1 MLFRHSTSPHGNPAF
16 SRVRGNEQF
25 SNSDSAVPS
34 VATDQSNEANSTPS
48 SQMMYNP
55 DFGAERADGRDQGLG
70 DGRELDR
77 GATVRRHQQK
87 NAGKK
92 SRRAHCIAF
101 ANHKGGTGKTTSC
114 LSIAGYLA
122 KSGSQVLVVDFDPQ
136 ANATSGLGIDRAT
149 VRHSMY
155 DAVLDQCD
163 GQTGVP
169 ITQII
174 LETDVKNLHVAPSEF
189 DLAVAECYMLNSRNR
204 TGILDCALEKIR
216 PFYDFI
222 LIDLPPTSGL
232 LTINGLCAADYAVV
246 PVDPSI
252 FSLETLE
259 DLKKSFT
266 DIRRIT
272 GHSIRPIAAVLIRHV
287 KSNGRK
293 PNASTEVEASLR
305 EMFHPVFVVPAAEEI
320 YQTQKEGVPISH
332 YAPRSGVGR
341 AYEKIA
347 QSIRRNA
354 KTTTAKKL

>member
-1 MLFRHSTSPHGNPAF
+1 
-16 SRVRGNEQF
+16 
-25 SNSDSAVPS
+25 
-34 VATDQSNEANSTPS
+34 
-48 SQMMYNP
+48 
-55 DFGAERADGRDQGLG
+55 
-70 DGRELDR
+70 
-77 GATVRRHQQK
+77 
-87 NAGKK
+87 
-92 SRRAHCIAF
+92 
-101 ANHKGGTGKTTSC
+101 
-114 LSIAGYLA
+114 
-122 KSGSQVLVVDFDPQ
+122 
-136 ANATSGLGIDRAT
+136 
-149 VRHSMY
+149 MY

-169 ITQII
+169 ITQVI

-204 TGILDCALEKIR
+204 TDILNRPSRIR

-232 LTINGLCAADYAVV
+232 LTINGLCAADHAVI

-266 DIRRIT
+266 DIKRLT

-287 KSNGRK
+287 KANGRK
-293 PNASTEVEASLR
+293 PNASKEVEASLAQ
-305 EMFHPVFVVPAAEEI
+305 MFHPVFVVPAADEI

-347 QSIRRNA
+347 KSIRRNA
-354 KTTTAKKL
+354 KTTTAKKP